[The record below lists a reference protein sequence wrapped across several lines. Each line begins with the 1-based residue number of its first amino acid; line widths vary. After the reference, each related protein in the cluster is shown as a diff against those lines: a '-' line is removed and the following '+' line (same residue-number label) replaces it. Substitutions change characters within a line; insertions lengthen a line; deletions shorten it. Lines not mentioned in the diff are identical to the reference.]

1 VLLASLLVLPVLV
14 YITTSTLDS
23 WRRQHSAFSYPQVP
37 VQQFLGRLER
47 SKITLPQDQARQL
60 RKIFV
65 EEFARANQDL
75 GETQTDENRSKL
87 QSEELKAC
95 YARIRPRVQ
104 SLLDESTFDRYQSF
118 EKRKL
123 EESERAASLPV
134 WSRTGAFYHWLLDL
148 YFFVVLPLNCV
159 RLCGGLIRDELQADT
174 LGFLLTRPLSRA
186 RLVVL
191 KYLSQIAWLQILAL
205 TEGLLLFAAGG
216 LRHVPS
222 LGVLL
227 PLFLGAQVLAVFAW
241 GALGAFL
248 GQVTQRYMPL
258 ALVYGF
264 IIELGIGRIP
274 TNINTLSMMR
284 HLKTILS
291 RNPALQSFYDW
302 PASSLP
308 LSILAL
314 VVAAVFFLG
323 LAALLFT
330 VKEYHHTAE
339 MQK

>member
-1 VLLASLLVLPVLV
+1 
-14 YITTSTLDS
+14 
-23 WRRQHSAFSYPQVP
+23 
-37 VQQFLGRLER
+37 
-47 SKITLPQDQARQL
+47 
-60 RKIFV
+60 
-65 EEFARANQDL
+65 
-75 GETQTDENRSKL
+75 
-87 QSEELKAC
+87 
-95 YARIRPRVQ
+95 
-104 SLLDESTFDRYQSF
+104 
-118 EKRKL
+118 
-123 EESERAASLPV
+123 
-134 WSRTGAFYHWLLDL
+134 L

-191 KYLSQIAWLQILAL
+191 KYLSQITWLQMLAL
-205 TEGLLLFAAGG
+205 VEGLLLFAAGG
-216 LRHVPS
+216 SRHVPS
-222 LGVLL
+222 LGALL
-227 PLFLGAQVLAVFAW
+227 PLFLGAQFLAVFVW

-291 RNPALQSFYDW
+291 RNPALQSLYDW
-302 PASSLP
+302 PASSVP
-308 LSILAL
+308 LSALAL
-314 VVAAVFFLG
+314 VVATALFLG